1 MDGAGPIG
9 YAIDYMEHMGTDNEM
24 IEIARKN
31 YKQITSE
38 EYAVQSVRRFAKEDE
53 HSKSSY
59 SSWASDNVTTAWN
72 PRARLQSICQICKKA
87 PVEEIDHIR
96 ERQSANQEGGIVGVG
111 SVHHGGNLVSLCKA
125 CHRMKTNG
133 DIAIDGYSEIR
144 NGGKIER
151 ILEWKYQKSE
161 SKAETEAEAEAEVEE
176 NTNDVESK
184 NIVKTTDDISRSII
198 QRCMLQGKTLREIQS
213 VLQQN
218 GIKMTQIKIKE
229 MSKNFKL

>member
-9 YAIDYMEHMGTDNEM
+9 YAIDYMEHMGTDDEM

-31 YKQITSE
+31 YKLITSE

-53 HSKSSY
+53 QSKSSY
-59 SSWASDNVTTAWN
+59 SSFSTDNITTAWN
-72 PRARLQSICQICKKA
+72 PRAKLQSICQICKKA
-87 PVEEIDHIR
+87 PVEEIDHIH
-96 ERQSANQEGGIVGVG
+96 ERQSANQEGGIEGVG

-133 DIAIDGYSEIR
+133 DITIDGYSEIR
-144 NGGKIER
+144 NEGKIQR

-161 SKAETEAEAEAEVEE
+161 SKSEP
-176 NTNDVESK
+176 DVEVDDDTK
-184 NIVKTTDDISRSII
+184 NIIKTTDDISRSIV

-229 MSKNFKL
+229 MSKYFKL